1 MINKK
6 LGINM
11 GFVPQLLLFK
21 DTTERGL
28 ENNIMKTSLGIGYNL
43 GFTYKF

>member
-1 MINKK
+1 
-6 LGINM
+6 M